1 MELQSEFRTNNVNNV
16 MGLLGGLL
24 VGALAGSVA
33 MLLFAPQ
40 SGQKTREQIKQKS
53 IELRNL
59 TTDTVEDAMAQTR
72 QKANQIKGIVQ
83 DQVKT
88 LHKNGEEVMDVIES

>member
-40 SGQKTREQIKQKS
+40 SGQKTRDLIKQKS

-59 TTDTVEDAMAQTR
+59 TTDTVEDAIAQTR